1 MTTVRDVPAEPLLES
16 LKEHLKGCLKPPAWA
31 PFVKTGASRERAPTQ
46 PDWWF
51 IRSASLL
58 RRIYL
63 EGPVG
68 VSRLRTYYGGRRR
81 RGSAAAHF
89 RPASGNILRKSLQQM
104 EAQGLLHS
112 LPGKGRDL
120 TPKGRGLLDRL
131 AREVAA
137 TPPKVP
143 ATKASKESG
152 LPPRTPGEERAPQEA
167 EGGGP
172 APGGA
177 KGPEPRPTSS

>member
-1 MTTVRDVPAEPLLES
+1 MTTVRDIPAEPLLES
-16 LKEHLKGCLKPPAWA
+16 LREHLKGSLQPPPWA

-51 IRSASLL
+51 TRSASLL

-68 VSRLRTYYGGRRR
+68 VSRLRTYYGGRRS
-81 RGSAAAHF
+81 RGSAAPHF
-89 RPASGNILRKSLQQM
+89 RPGSGNILRKSLQQM
-104 EAQGLLHS
+104 EAQGFLRS

-120 TPKGRGLLDRL
+120 TPKGRALLDKL

-137 TPPKVP
+137 APPKAPVK
-143 ATKASKESG
+143 KAPRETG
-152 LPPRTPGEERAPQEA
+152 LPTRAPREERAPKEA
-167 EGGGP
+167 KGGGP
-172 APGGA
+172 APDGA
-177 KGPEPRPTSS
+177 KGPEGKP